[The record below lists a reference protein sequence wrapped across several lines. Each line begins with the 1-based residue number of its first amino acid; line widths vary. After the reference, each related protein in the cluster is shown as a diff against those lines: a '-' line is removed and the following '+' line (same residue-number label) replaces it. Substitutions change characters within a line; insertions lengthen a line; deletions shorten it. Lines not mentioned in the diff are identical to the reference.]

1 MSFVI
6 VKKIQEK
13 KNNGNLFLKWGSRK
27 SRKMK
32 KMEYSGEMVRSD
44 NEMNFRGEN
53 EHETGRE
60 REREWG
66 DC

>member
-1 MSFVI
+1 M
-6 VKKIQEK
+6 
-13 KNNGNLFLKWGSRK
+13 KWGSRK

-53 EHETGRE
+53 EHATGRE
-60 REREWG
+60 REREWRG
-66 DC
+66 LLNIK